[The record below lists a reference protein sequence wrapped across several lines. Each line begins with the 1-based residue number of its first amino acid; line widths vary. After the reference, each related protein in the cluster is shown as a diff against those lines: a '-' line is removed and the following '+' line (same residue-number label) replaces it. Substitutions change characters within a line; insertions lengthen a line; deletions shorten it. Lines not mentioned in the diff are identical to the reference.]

1 MCPHGGIR
9 RRALLPRTES
19 RDADC
24 RPTGVRR
31 RPPLRSDWVE
41 DARVRRPE
49 RAAMRLAPLAR
60 RSPARLPAVRNRD
73 WVQKLPKA
81 AQQARLELHRQARWR
96 PRCREQRAR
105 LAPEQL
111 PAPLLVSMREPG
123 RLGLTERRFPPS
135 LLFSAKPQA
144 RMFPRRAMV
153 LAPPRLAASRSLA
166 PPQPAVTL
174 FWRAPPRVA
183 QSREAFARRSPA
195 LPPRLRPRVSLWQR
209 HRARYRQ

>member
-1 MCPHGGIR
+1 MCPRGGIR

-31 RPPLRSDWVE
+31 RPPPRSDWVE

-60 RSPARLPAVRNRD
+60 RSPARLPVVGNRD
-73 WVQKLPKA
+73 WVQTHSLPTFWVQKLPKA

-105 LAPEQL
+105 LAPERL
-111 PAPLLVSMREPG
+111 PAPLLDSMREPG

-135 LLFSAKPQA
+135 LLF
-144 RMFPRRAMV
+144 
-153 LAPPRLAASRSLA
+153 
-166 PPQPAVTL
+166 
-174 FWRAPPRVA
+174 
-183 QSREAFARRSPA
+183 
-195 LPPRLRPRVSLWQR
+195 
-209 HRARYRQ
+209 